1 MLYFDKEILMRALTV
16 LNVIVPWFIKTR
28 SLPRSRPVWC
38 RPGRQSSGEVY
49 LSWFEH
55 LWCSVTWGDR
65 WRSWWCLRS
74 GVGMVPVYDF
84 FVWSPVFW
92 WHHYWQRYCVSLE
105 DVLQTVERGLLARVG
120 HWQVVRYCYCRVGQT
135 VLHALLQIQN
145 ALKEVLHKKR
155 QTSKTLHS

>member
-84 FVWSPVFW
+84 F
-92 WHHYWQRYCVSLE
+92 CVVSCFLMTSSLTKILCQSGRRPS
-105 DVLQTVERGLLARVG
+105 DSWARLART
-120 HWQVVRYCYCRVGQT
+120 CRPLKSRS
-135 VLHALLQIQN
+135 VLLLPCRSN
-145 ALKEVLHKKR
+145 RAPCLVANPKR
-155 QTSKTLHS
+155 TQRSLA